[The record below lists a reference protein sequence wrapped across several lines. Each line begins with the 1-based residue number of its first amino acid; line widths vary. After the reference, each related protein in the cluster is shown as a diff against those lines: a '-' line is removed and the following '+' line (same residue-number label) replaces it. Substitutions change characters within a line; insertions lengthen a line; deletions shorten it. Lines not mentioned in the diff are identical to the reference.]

1 METGSKPILR
11 KQAFTAAVRRFPD
24 AEFAIRKLMIDSE
37 TFRDICEEL
46 AEAEWALTS
55 VAETP
60 AALSQARKIEWQEL
74 IDRLAAELATVLR
87 EGTGG
92 LSRRGNR

>member
-1 METGSKPILR
+1 METGKPIIR
-11 KQAFTAAVRRFPD
+11 KQAFTAAARRFPD
-24 AEFAIRKLMIDSE
+24 AEFAIRKLMTDSE

-60 AALSQARKIEWQEL
+60 AALRDARKIEWQEL
-74 IDRLAAELATVLR
+74 IDRLAAELATVLQ
-87 EGTGG
+87 EGAR
-92 LSRRGNR
+92 SVPKK